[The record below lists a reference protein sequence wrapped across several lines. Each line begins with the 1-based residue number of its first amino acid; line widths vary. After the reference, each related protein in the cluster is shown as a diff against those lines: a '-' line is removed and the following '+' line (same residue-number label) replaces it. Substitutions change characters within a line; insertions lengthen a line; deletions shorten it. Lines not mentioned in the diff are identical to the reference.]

1 MNLAFLYP
9 LAWLGVLAVAVPI
22 WLHLRRRQEA
32 NLVRF
37 SAMQFLDEEPL
48 ARRRPLWPH
57 NWPLLLLRLAGLLV
71 LVAAFS
77 WPYLPTRQNVAIEE
91 SCVYILDNTLSH
103 QADGRFEKARDEIAA
118 ALSADHDHDHGYM
131 VPDMVPEADMVPGMD
146 KQIAVIELTALPR
159 TVVGFGDDRTA
170 AIERVRALKPSFQR
184 GSYLAAFRSAGDL
197 LGRSLGRRRH
207 IVLLGDSQE
216 NQWTEA
222 GPVLPFLKDVEITL
236 PEVTALSRS
245 NVALTNPSV
254 RRMFV
259 DDRAVAECAV
269 RLYHLGPQKT
279 ATLVFHANG
288 KDVARREVP
297 LAGQP
302 ETINVSAQWETD
314 PGQWL
319 FGEVRLE
326 GKPDTLPGEDRV
338 VFSLEPVREGRV
350 ALLAQS
356 PFLRVALSPE
366 IMKGRWKTRVLGA
379 SELRDDDQTQPEEDV
394 LCVESHCLHEA
405 PARRLVLNYLDG
417 GRGVLLLVDQTTPL
431 VSAFC
436 ASSGLKV
443 CRRPRKRLGHTSATC
458 SWNTR
463 SSSPSARPISAT

>member
-1 MNLAFLYP
+1 
-9 LAWLGVLAVAVPI
+9 
-22 WLHLRRRQEA
+22 
-32 NLVRF
+32 
-37 SAMQFLDEEPL
+37 
-48 ARRRPLWPH
+48 
-57 NWPLLLLRLAGLLV
+57 
-71 LVAAFS
+71 
-77 WPYLPTRQNVAIEE
+77 
-91 SCVYILDNTLSH
+91 
-103 QADGRFEKARDEIAA
+103 
-118 ALSADHDHDHGYM
+118 M
-131 VPDMVPEADMVPGMD
+131 VPDMVPDMVPGMD

-394 LCVESHCLHEA
+394 LCVESHCLHDGAGPSTRAELSRWRPGRVA
-405 PARRLVLNYLDG
+405 PGGSDHSAGFRFPARVRD
-417 GRGVLLLVDQTTPL
+417 
-431 VSAFC
+431 
-436 ASSGLKV
+436 
-443 CRRPRKRLGHTSATC
+443 
-458 SWNTR
+458 
-463 SSSPSARPISAT
+463 